1 MKGFIITTCLFV
13 SVLICIFLNYN
24 YVNSLYD
31 TMHEMIS
38 QLSNE
43 PSEENTAIIENIK
56 KNWKKKKSLLSISV
70 SFREIDDLSNAIDS
84 LFAANE
90 TKNSTQFSIYK
101 ELTQNAIDAIM
112 RLERISIENIF

>member
-24 YVNSLYD
+24 YVNSLHD
-31 TMHEMIS
+31 TMHEMVS